1 MSCYCLVRLIS
12 LIKIHTNKQTK
23 VSIIIIIIILSQIRR
38 GLLKIE
44 GKKLTYF

>member
-23 VSIIIIIIILSQIRR
+23 VSIIIIIILSQIRR